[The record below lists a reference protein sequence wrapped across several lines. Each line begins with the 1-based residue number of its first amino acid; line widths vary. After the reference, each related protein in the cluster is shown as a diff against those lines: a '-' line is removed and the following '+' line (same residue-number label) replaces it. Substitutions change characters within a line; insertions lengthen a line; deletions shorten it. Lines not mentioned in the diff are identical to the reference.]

1 MWLQVQA
8 GKKGKG
14 ACIRVKS
21 RSTVRKPTAKN
32 PAQDIREGR
41 CSFRAYRV
49 QRGQSTADVSD
60 YQEEGS
66 CLSRSLWLCSGFTR
80 GPESI
85 KIQVH
90 MEMEDGEKRTKER
103 EEKDRGER
111 ETGEVCIWGLEL
123 PWVDRVPR

>member
-14 ACIRVKS
+14 ACICVKS

-80 GPESI
+80 GPEPI

-90 MEMEDGEKRTKER
+90 MEMEGGGKRANRREKRKIEER
-103 EEKDRGER
+103 EKQGRFAYG
-111 ETGEVCIWGLEL
+111 V
-123 PWVDRVPR
+123 